1 MKANRF
7 QDKVV
12 LVTGGNS
19 GIGRAAAL
27 MFARE
32 GAEVVIAARREDKGE
47 DVLTEIRNEKGKG
60 RFVRTDVTKMEE
72 VENLFKVIGHEYGR
86 LDCAFNNAGVS
97 SPTMRRIVNT
107 TMDEWDWMMNT
118 NLKGVWRCMKYEIPL
133 MLKQGG
139 GAIVNNSSIAGIC
152 TEIGLSV
159 YAASKH
165 GVLGLTRAAA
175 LDYAHRKV
183 RINAVC
189 PGFIHTPML
198 EEPWQINPQIKDLTM
213 ALVPMKRFGKPE
225 EIAGA
230 VLWMC
235 SEEASFMTGK
245 EMVIGGG
252 QGIHS

>member
-1 MKANRF
+1 MKTNRF

-19 GIGRAAAL
+19 GIGRATAL
-27 MFARE
+27 AFARE
-32 GAEVVIAARREDKGE
+32 KAEVIIAARREDRGNE
-47 DVLTEIRNEKGKG
+47 VVQEIKNDGGKA
-60 RFVRTDVTKMEE
+60 RFVRTDVTNPGDI
-72 VENLFKVIGHEYGR
+72 ENLFQIIEGDYGR

-97 SPTMRRIVNT
+97 SAVMKRTVNMTME
-107 TMDEWDWMMNT
+107 EWDSMMNT
-118 NLKGVWRCMKYEIPL
+118 NLKGVWRCMKQEIPL

-139 GAIVNNSSIAGIC
+139 GAIVNNSSIAGIS

-165 GVLGLTRAAA
+165 AVLGLTRAAA
-175 LDYAHRKV
+175 LDYAHRKI

-198 EEPWQINPQIKDLTM
+198 EEPWPHNPQLKDLTL
-213 ALVPMKRFGKPE
+213 ALIPMKRFGLPK
-225 EIAGA
+225 EIADA

-235 SEEASFMTGK
+235 SDEASFMTGK
-245 EMVIGGG
+245 EMVIAGG
-252 QGIHS
+252 QTIKA

>member
-27 MFARE
+27 AFARE
-32 GAEVVIAARREDKGE
+32 GAEVIIAARREEPGNA
-47 DVLTEIRNEKGKG
+47 VVREIQNEKGRA
-60 RFVRTDVTKMEE
+60 RFIQTDVTQIKD
-72 VENLFKVIGHEYGR
+72 VENLFKVINDSYGR

-97 SPTMRRIVNT
+97 SAALRRIVNT
-107 TMDEWDWMMNT
+107 TMEEWDWMMNT
-118 NLKGVWRCMKYEIPL
+118 NLKGVWRCMKYEIPM

-152 TEIGLSV
+152 SEVGMSV

-165 GVLGLTRAAA
+165 AVLGLTRAAA
-175 LDYAHRKV
+175 LDYAHRQV

-198 EEPWQINPQIKDLTM
+198 EEPWRQNPQIKDITM
-213 ALVPMKRFGKPE
+213 ALVPMKRFGRPE
-225 EIAGA
+225 EIASA

-235 SEEASFMTGK
+235 SGEASFMTGK

-252 QGIHS
+252 QAIHS

>member
-1 MKANRF
+1 M
-7 QDKVV
+7 DKVV

-27 MFARE
+27 AFALE
-32 GAEVVIAARREDKGE
+32 GAEVVIAARREDQGNA
-47 DVLTEIRNEKGKG
+47 VVQEIKDAQGRA
-60 RFVRTDVTKMEE
+60 RFVRTDVTKKEDI
-72 VENLFKVIGHEYGR
+72 ENLFKVIGDEYGR

-107 TMDEWDWMMNT
+107 TMEEWDWMMNT
-118 NLKGVWRCMKYEIPL
+118 NVKGVWRCMKQEIPW
-133 MLKQGG
+133 MLKQGK

-152 TEIGLSV
+152 TEVGLSI

-165 GVLGLTRAAA
+165 AVLGLTRAAA
-175 LDYAHRKV
+175 LDYAYTKV

-198 EEPWQINPQIKDLTM
+198 EEPWQLNPQIRDLTVAM
-213 ALVPMKRFGKPE
+213 VPMKRFGKPE
-225 EIAGA
+225 EIASA

-235 SEEASFMTGK
+235 SDEASFMTGK

-252 QGIHS
+252 QAIHA

>member
-7 QDKVV
+7 KDKVV

-27 MFARE
+27 QFARE
-32 GAEVVIAARREDKGE
+32 GAEVVIAARREDKGNA
-47 DVLTEIRNEKGKG
+47 VLQEIKDAQGSA
-60 RFVRTDVTKMEE
+60 RFVRTDVTKKEDI
-72 VENLFKVIGHEYGR
+72 ENLFKVIGDEYGR

-107 TMDEWDWMMNT
+107 TLEEWDWMMNT
-118 NLKGVWRCMKYEIPL
+118 NVKGVWRCMKQEIPL

-139 GAIVNNSSIAGIC
+139 GAIVNNSSVAGIC
-152 TEIGLSV
+152 TEVGLSV

-165 GVLGLTRAAA
+165 AVLGLTRAAA
-175 LDYAHRKV
+175 LDYAHRKI

-189 PGFIHTPML
+189 PGFIQTPML
-198 EEPWQINPQIKDLTM
+198 EEPWQLNPQIKDLTVAM
-213 ALVPMKRFGKPE
+213 VPMKRFGKPE
-225 EIAGA
+225 EIASA

-235 SEEASFMTGK
+235 SDQASFMTGK

-252 QGIHS
+252 QAIHA

>member
-1 MKANRF
+1 MKTNRF

-19 GIGRAAAL
+19 GIGRATAL
-27 MFARE
+27 AFARE
-32 GAEVVIAARREDKGE
+32 GACVVIAARREDKG
-47 DVLTEIRNEKGKG
+47 DAVVSEIKNTQGKA
-60 RFVRTDVTKMEE
+60 RFVPTDVTKREDIE
-72 VENLFKVIGHEYGR
+72 ALFKVIADEYGR

-107 TMDEWDWMMNT
+107 TMEEWDWMMNT
-118 NLKGVWRCMKYEIPL
+118 NVKGVWRCMKQEISL

-152 TEIGLSV
+152 TEVGLSV

-165 GVLGLTRAAA
+165 AVLGLTRAAA

-198 EEPWQINPQIKDLTM
+198 EEPWQQNPQIKDLTM
-213 ALVPMKRFGKPE
+213 AMVPMRRFGRPE
-225 EIAGA
+225 EIGSA

-252 QGIHS
+252 QAIHA

>member
-7 QDKVV
+7 KDKVV

-19 GIGRAAAL
+19 GIGRAASHL
-27 MFARE
+27 FARE
-32 GAEVVIAARREDKGE
+32 GAEVIIAARREDQGNT
-47 DVLTEIRNEKGKG
+47 VVQEIKNEKGKA
-60 RFVRTDVTKMEE
+60 RFIRTDVTKNEDI
-72 VENLFKVIGHEYGR
+72 ENLFKVIGDEYGR

-97 SPTMRRIVNT
+97 SPMMRRIVNT
-107 TMDEWDWMMNT
+107 TMEEWDWMMNT
-118 NLKGVWRCMKYEIPL
+118 NLKGVWRCMKHEIPL

-152 TEIGLSV
+152 TEVGLSV

-198 EEPWQINPQIKDLTM
+198 EEPWQLNPQIKDLTM
-213 ALVPMKRFGKPE
+213 AMVPMKRFGKPE

-252 QGIHS
+252 QAIHA

>member
-27 MFARE
+27 QFARE
-32 GAEVVIAARREDKGE
+32 GAQVVIAARRDEQGNA
-47 DVLTEIRNEKGKG
+47 VVQEIQNEKGRA
-60 RFVRTDVTKMEE
+60 RFIQTDVTRIQDI
-72 VENLFKVIGHEYGR
+72 ENLFQEIDDAYGR

-97 SPTMRRIVNT
+97 SPSMRRIVNT
-107 TMDEWDWMMNT
+107 TAKEWDWMMNT
-118 NLKGVWRCMKYEIPL
+118 NLKGVWRCMKYEIPR
-133 MLKQGG
+133 MLKQGC
-139 GAIVNNSSIAGIC
+139 GAIVNNSSLAGFC
-152 TEIGLSV
+152 SEVGLSI

-165 GVLGLTRAAA
+165 AVLGLTRAAA

-198 EEPWQINPQIKDLTM
+198 EEPWEQNPQIKDITM
-213 ALVPMKRFGKPE
+213 ALVPMKRFGRPE
-225 EIAGA
+225 EIASA

>member
-32 GAEVVIAARREDKGE
+32 GARVVIAARREDKGNA
-47 DVLTEIRNEKGKG
+47 VVQEIENEKGRA
-60 RFVRTDVTKMEE
+60 RFIQTDITRIKDI
-72 VENLFKVIGHEYGR
+72 ENLFQVIDNEYGR

-97 SPTMRRIVNT
+97 SPTMRRIINT
-107 TMDEWDWMMNT
+107 TMEDWDWMMNT
-118 NLKGVWRCMKYEIPL
+118 NLKGVWRCMKQEIPR

-152 TEIGLSV
+152 SEVGLSV

-165 GVLGLTRAAA
+165 AVLGLTRAAA

-198 EEPWQINPQIKDLTM
+198 EEPWQQNPQIKDLTM

-225 EIAGA
+225 EIASA

-252 QGIHS
+252 QAIHS

>member
-1 MKANRF
+1 LKANRF

-19 GIGRAAAL
+19 GIGRATAL
-27 MFARE
+27 AFARE
-32 GAEVVIAARREDKGE
+32 GAKVIIAARREDQGNAVVQEIKNNKGQAE
-47 DVLTEIRNEKGKG
+47 
-60 RFVRTDVTKMEE
+60 FVRTDVTKPQDI
-72 VENLFKVIGHEYGR
+72 ENLFKIIVDQYGR

-97 SPTMRRIVNT
+97 SAALKRTVNT
-107 TMDEWDWMMNT
+107 TMEEWDWMMNT
-118 NLKGVWRCMKYEIPL
+118 NLKGVWLCMKQEIPL

-139 GAIVNNSSIAGIC
+139 GAIVNNSSVAGIC
-152 TEIGLSV
+152 TEIGMSI

-165 GVLGLTRAAA
+165 GVLGLTRSAA

-183 RINAVC
+183 RVNAVC

-198 EEPWQINPQIKDLTM
+198 EEPWKQNPQIRELTM

-235 SEEASFMTGK
+235 SDEASFMTGK

-252 QGIHS
+252 QAIHS

>member
-7 QDKVV
+7 KDKVV

-19 GIGRAAAL
+19 GIGRAAAQL
-27 MFARE
+27 FARE
-32 GAEVVIAARREDKGE
+32 GAEVIIAARRETQGNAVAQEITNDKG
-47 DVLTEIRNEKGKG
+47 RA
-60 RFVRTDVTKMEE
+60 RFIQTDVTKKEDI
-72 VENLFKVIGHEYGR
+72 ENLFKVIGDEYGR

-97 SPTMRRIVNT
+97 SPKMRRIVNT
-107 TMDEWDWMMNT
+107 TMEEWDWMMNT
-118 NLKGVWRCMKYEIPL
+118 NLKGVWRCMKHEIPL

-139 GAIVNNSSIAGIC
+139 GEIVNNSSIAGIC
-152 TEIGLSV
+152 TEVGLSV

-165 GVLGLTRAAA
+165 GVLGLTRSAA

-198 EEPWQINPQIKDLTM
+198 EEPWQLNPQIKDITM
-213 ALVPMKRFGKPE
+213 AMVPMKRFGKPE

-252 QGIHS
+252 QAIHA

>member
-7 QDKVV
+7 QDKVA

-19 GIGRAAAL
+19 GIGRAAAM
-27 MFARE
+27 MFAAE
-32 GAEVVIAARREDKGE
+32 GAKVVIAARREDLGDSVVQDIKNQGGE
-47 DVLTEIRNEKGKG
+47 AAFI
-60 RFVRTDVTKMEE
+60 RTDVTRREE
-72 VENLFKVIGHEYGR
+72 IERLFEAITTQYGR

-97 SPTMRRIVNT
+97 SSAMRRTVNT
-107 TMDEWDWMMNT
+107 TMEDWDWTMNT
-118 NLKGVWRCMKYEIPL
+118 NLKGVWLCMKHEIPL

-139 GAIVNNSSIAGIC
+139 GAIVNNSSIAGLRSEAGIS
-152 TEIGLSV
+152 I

-165 GVLGLTRAAA
+165 AVLGLTRAAA

-198 EEPWQINPQIKDLTM
+198 EEPWQLNPKIQDLTREM
-213 ALVPMKRFGKPE
+213 VPMKRFGKPE

-235 SEEASFMTGK
+235 SGEASFMTGR

-252 QGIHS
+252 QAIHS

>member
-1 MKANRF
+1 MDRRRF
-7 QDKVV
+7 QDRVV

-19 GIGRAAAL
+19 GIGRATAL
-27 MFARE
+27 KFADE
-32 GAEVVIAARREDKGE
+32 GAKVVIAARREDLGRATVEEIGKRGGE
-47 DVLTEIRNEKGKG
+47 ALFIP
-60 RFVRTDVTKMEE
+60 TDVTRGQD
-72 VENLFKVIGHEYGR
+72 VERLFQAITDRYGR

-97 SPTMRRIVNT
+97 SSAMRRTVNT
-107 TMDEWDWMMNT
+107 TMADWDWMMDT
-118 NLKGVWRCMKYEIPL
+118 NLKGVWRCMRLEIPL
-133 MLKQGG
+133 MLRQGG

-152 TEIGLSV
+152 TEVGLSV

-165 GVLGLTRAAA
+165 AVLGLTKAAA

-198 EEPWQINPQIKDLTM
+198 EEPWSRHPNVRDLT
-213 ALVPMKRFGKPE
+213 LELIPMRRFGRPE

-235 SEEASFMTGK
+235 SDEASFMTGR

-252 QGIHS
+252 QAIHS